1 MRTPVIA
8 GNWKMYKTV
17 AEAAAFMTTLKK
29 AVLPSEVETV
39 IFVPFTTLSTL
50 VQLTQGS
57 PIHIGAQNVHWEP
70 VGAFTGEISV
80 PMLREVGVKYVIIGH
95 SERRIYFGETDKS
108 VNQKVKAA
116 FAGGMIPVVC
126 VGETLAERE
135 GGKTKEVV
143 QTQLRRGLAG
153 VPSAD
158 MQRGILAYEPVWA
171 IGTGKS
177 STADDAE
184 KVIRCMRETI
194 MKLYDAK
201 VGNQIRIQYGG
212 SVKPTNIAGYL
223 SQSHIDG
230 ALVGGASLD
239 PQSFVDMIQAAS
251 GGKAS

>member
-17 AEAAAFMTTLKK
+17 AEAVEFMTVIK
-29 AVLPSEVETV
+29 AASLPQKVETI
-39 IFVPFTTLSTL
+39 IFAPFTTLSTL
-50 VQLTQGS
+50 VAFVKGS
-57 PIHIGAQNVHWEP
+57 RIHIGAQNVHWEQA
-70 VGAFTGEISV
+70 GAFTGEISV
-80 PMLREVGVKYVIIGH
+80 PMLQEVGVQYVIIGH
-95 SERRIYFGETDKS
+95 SERRIYFAETDQS

-116 FAGGMIPVVC
+116 FAGGLMPVVC

-135 GGKTKEVV
+135 GGQTEEVV
-143 QTQLRRGLAG
+143 QTQLRRGLEG

-158 MQRGILAYEPVWA
+158 MQQAILAYEPVWA

-194 MKLYDAK
+194 AELYDAK

-212 SVKPTNIAGYL
+212 SVKPANIASYL
-223 SQSHIDG
+223 SQPHIDG

-239 PQSFVDMIQAAS
+239 PQSFIDMIEAANV
-251 GGKAS
+251 GEAS